1 MLQSQNLRILCLLAA
16 ISSMAVMVV
25 GICDSCQ
32 TNNVAC
38 LNETHYRMCSANVA
52 PNQILKCGENKVCTE
67 YAAICMDKDAVPAAC
82 PADGANGSCE
92 TCNGNNLFVCTSR
105 TTFQMC
111 DGTTLT
117 DQVTYCKDNKICSIS
132 SGKYCVDSCEITG
145 SVECDRVAP

>member
-1 MLQSQNLRILCLLAA
+1 ISINLTYNFQCLLAA
-16 ISSMAVMVV
+16 ISSMSVVVM

-32 TNNVAC
+32 ANNVAC
-38 LNETHYRMCSANVA
+38 LNETHYRMCSPNVA

-67 YAAICMDKDAVPAAC
+67 YAAICLENKEVASC
-82 PADGANGSCE
+82 PDNAANGSCK
-92 TCNGNNLFVCTSR
+92 TCDGSNLFVCTSR

-117 DQVTYCKDNKICSIS
+117 DQITYCKDNKICSIS

-145 SVECDRVAP
+145 SVECDRAAP